1 MADVKILTPQERLAD
16 PVIYADILRRVR
28 QGVALAGALEV
39 DMVKEKTS
47 GKPPPRP
54 A

>member
-28 QGVALAGALEV
+28 EAVAIAVALEV
-39 DMVKEKTS
+39 AFVKETTD
-47 GKPPPRP
+47 GQPPPRP